1 MELTFIGAF
10 QCAIGLA
17 IVLTGSL
24 RSAFAFLV
32 VSGLFG
38 GSAAILLPALGG
50 SSIPPAE
57 FALVFVY
64 LRILAPRGGYSY
76 ALPGALRAN
85 LWLVLF
91 TAYGI
96 AISYLGPRI
105 FADAMDVAPMRPIET
120 AELFETAPLG
130 PTAQNFTSAFYM
142 FGTLLVGLA
151 SFILTRHCRK
161 GVETLV
167 SCAIAI
173 GWAHLFLGCAVV
185 AATGTPLADF
195 FELFRNG
202 GYAQL
207 NQSFQGFVRIRG
219 LFPEASAYAEYG
231 FAWFV
236 INAELWYRSIRPRST
251 GPVALGLAM
260 VLVFSTSSTAYVGL
274 AAYTVW
280 FLLRPML
287 ARSARAGVR
296 LAQFAAAAMG
306 IGVVISI
313 LLMVMPEL
321 PLRFADMVQAMTL
334 EKSAS
339 ESAQQR
345 FFWALQGWD
354 AFKFSYGV
362 GIGPGSFRSSSFFFA
377 VMGSTG
383 VIGLAS
389 LALYLLRVLQP
400 TRRSTYGRAATM
412 ELTVGGA
419 FGAAAILSQVPA
431 LVSSPT
437 ADLGINF
444 AILAGAAVGLRPS
457 LWQARPEK
465 QQADPSRP
473 LLPVSSLELPQQ
485 C

>member
-1 MELTFIGAF
+1 MELTFIGAL

-24 RSAFAFLV
+24 RSIFAFLV
-32 VSGLFG
+32 GSSLFG
-38 GSAAILLPALGG
+38 GSASILLPALGG

-64 LRILAPRGGYSY
+64 LRILAPHGGYSY

-105 FADAMDVAPMRPIET
+105 FANAMDVAPMRPVESSD
-120 AELFETAPLG
+120 LFETLPLA

-142 FGTLLVGLA
+142 FGTLLVALS
-151 SFILTRHCRK
+151 SFILTRHSRN
-161 GVETLV
+161 GMATLV

-219 LFPEASAYAEYG
+219 LFPEASGYAEYG

-236 INAELWYRSIRPRST
+236 INAELWYRSIRPRAT

-260 VLVFSTSSTAYVGL
+260 VLVFSTSSTAYFGL
-274 AAYTVW
+274 GAYTVW

-287 ARSARAGVR
+287 VRSARSGVR

-306 IGVVISI
+306 ICVIVSI

-321 PLRFADMVQAMTL
+321 PLRFIDMVQAMTL

-339 ESAQQR
+339 ESGQQR

-354 AFKFSYGV
+354 AFKFSYGI

-400 TRRSTYGRAATM
+400 TRRSTYGRAATI

-419 FGAAAILSQVPA
+419 FGTAAILSQIPA

-437 ADLGINF
+437 ADLGTNF

-457 LWQARPEK
+457 LWRSTPESQK
-465 QQADPSRP
+465 TGTSPP
-473 LLPVSSLELPQQ
+473 LLLASSLEAPQE